1 MVDALREE
9 RLMAP
14 FIDPDHLARELRHVT
29 LADLSTPLSFHQGIL
44 RLPELDI
51 RSSAMDITIGGSST
65 WEGHVDYS
73 IGLILRN
80 LRDVRQDAIGDVEDD
95 GLGNKLFFRV
105 TGPTD
110 NLAYRWDRDATKAHR
125 SRAVEREK
133 NELRSLFR
141 KQR

>member
-1 MVDALREE
+1 
-9 RLMAP
+9 MAP

-29 LADLSTPLSFHQGIL
+29 LADLSTPLSFHHGIL

-73 IGLILRN
+73 IGLILRD
-80 LRDVRQDAIGDVEDD
+80 LRNTKRDAIGEVEDD
-95 GLGNKLFFRV
+95 GLGNKLFIRM
-105 TGPTD
+105 TGPSD
-110 NLAYRWDRDATKAHR
+110 NLTYRWDRDATKAHR